1 MFVKILPYYQ
11 LCAGCCMKFLR
22 TVSCE
27 EVPNGEQPPNDDMK
41 RCNNNNNHAIEEN
54 GHSKESGVNGI
65 DHVQN
70 HSANGAPTNHDRT
83 RVKKN
88 VFERVIR
95 QPPEFTR
102 ICCWCFVRHRN
113 ESLSPSPDNS
123 PIHHAKVET
132 PYVANGA
139 DEVTNVVLPLD
150 GGTVYTPMKN
160 FIGREVDDGC
170 HVVELEDL
178 EPTGDDADEVTSHH
192 HLQGNVE
199 SPRSSSTGTDE
210 RLTNGCSTASTV
222 AELELVDG
230 NEEK

>member
-22 TVSCE
+22 TASCE
-27 EVPNGEQPPNDDMK
+27 NVPNEEQTTNGDSK
-41 RCNNNNNHAIEEN
+41 RCNNNNNSAPEEN
-54 GHSKESGVNGI
+54 GHSKELAVNGI
-65 DHVQN
+65 DHTYN

-83 RVKKN
+83 RAKEN

-95 QPPEFTR
+95 QPPEFIR
-102 ICCWCFVRHRN
+102 ICCWCFVRRRN
-113 ESLSPSPDNS
+113 ESLSPSPDSS
-123 PIHHAKVET
+123 PIHQTKVET
-132 PYVANGA
+132 PFVNGS

-170 HVVELEDL
+170 HVVELEEL
-178 EPTGDDADEVTSHH
+178 EPTDADEAASHH
-192 HLQGNVE
+192 HLQEQGNVE

-222 AELELVDG
+222 AELETVDG
-230 NEEK
+230 IKEK